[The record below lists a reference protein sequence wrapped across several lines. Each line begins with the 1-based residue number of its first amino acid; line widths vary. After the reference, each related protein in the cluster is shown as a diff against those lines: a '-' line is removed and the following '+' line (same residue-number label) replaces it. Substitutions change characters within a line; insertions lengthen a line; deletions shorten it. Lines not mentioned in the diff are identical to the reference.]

1 MAKYSKKCGPNATDE
16 YDDYSQY
23 GKSRSHR
30 IYGEGAITNC
40 YAQHSSNYND
50 SFDIQDGITELCDEC
65 FNFYSIDSVSLPS
78 TLEIIGDRCFPKT
91 KIISLQLPAGLK
103 SIGHN
108 NFPSTLSSLEI
119 PAQIKDFPIDNIL
132 YSHRLT
138 SITVNKENKV
148 YKAKDGIL
156 YNYDMTEMLFCPN
169 AKEGKVI
176 IPNTVTRIGDYCFA
190 YCKKLDMIIIPP
202 SVVEIGDYAFQQV
215 SIKKLNI
222 INSVKSIGAYCFK
235 NACITEKFK
244 FTSQISLLPK
254 GAFEAFESISPLK
267 YISQLVVIGE
277 ETFRSCIESALPSTI
292 SLYLAKEIN
301 SCAFKYTKGDKTIEL
316 FSSLDKLGDNVFD
329 GTSDKLVLRYFS
341 YSPIRIG
348 EDAFGKIGNNAT
360 LVVPKGTKIIYENAS
375 PWMSFP
381 HIEEWDA
388 DIDRNEEGEFT
399 PISDEVCYKRL
410 LSIADS
416 KNKADRFYLKE
427 IISEL
432 AQSYLYI
439 DSDEEYDEA
448 LAIINY
454 NRNYTPVIVPELER
468 DLCKEWPN
476 KYKLKLLNNIIT
488 ESNASQLL
496 FEGQSNMQ
504 LLPHAD
510 GVKFPLP
517 ELVEIPQL
525 QEETRCSSISAYFNN
540 EILRQLQNL
549 LISARQSVKIA
560 VSWFTNFSLFKQIGQ
575 MAENGINVQLII
587 NNDLIN
593 NGGYC
598 LNFNELI
605 DKGVM
610 ISLVE
615 FPHLLHHKFVI
626 IDDYLLVTGSYNWT
640 RFSEKNYEN
649 IVVICDESVIKQF
662 CNEFDE
668 LLNKA
673 EYKCVDKMPDS
684 VKERPEYDRSAFK
697 QYITEELNAQSRE
710 TSDERD
716 KITALKKAV
725 DLNPEYLDKINSG
738 VQKKYNEAFKAL
750 EDSHHI
756 QEIVI
761 ETAIQVQKPKTDV
774 TPLNPAG
781 GNIPVKTPTVK
792 ETIVRKPAQDRESII
807 EGLKASS
814 LIMVLDISGSMKDTY
829 SKGHVYKITKKA
841 ISASLALT
849 KEQEIGVWTF
859 GDNAVFIGN
868 YGVDKI
874 DQIVK
879 ITCKNQGTYLQRF
892 VEKANDSI
900 KDGALCIIFTDDDSN
915 SISAAIEGMKRREQV
930 FWQIIAY
937 ERDVKSIMAAIKNI
951 KNTSVVTLSDYQ
963 NRTDEEISNLLLKDY
978 IKWKCLE

>member
-1 MAKYSKKCGPNATDE
+1 MAKYSRKCGPNATDE

-30 IYGEGAITNC
+30 IYGEGAINNC
-40 YAQHSSNYND
+40 FAEQRSD
-50 SFDIQDGITELCDEC
+50 LIDRFVIDDGITELCDEC

-132 YSHRLT
+132 YCHRLT
-138 SITVNKENKV
+138 SIIVNKDNKV
-148 YKAKDGIL
+148 YRAKDGIL
-156 YNYDMTEMLFCPN
+156 YNYDMTEILFCPN

-202 SVVEIGDYAFQQV
+202 SVVELGHYAFQQL

-222 INSVKSIGAYCFK
+222 RNSIKSIGVNCF
-235 NACITEKFK
+235 ADASITEEFK
-244 FTSQISLLPK
+244 FTQQIFSLPK
-254 GAFEAFESISPLK
+254 GTFAGFKSISVLNCINK
-267 YISQLVVIGE
+267 LTVIGE
-277 ETFRSCIESALPSTI
+277 EAFRSCIESALPPTI
-292 SLYLAKEIN
+292 SLHQAKEIN

-316 FSSLDKLGDNVFD
+316 FSSLDKLGENVFD
-329 GTSDKLVLRYFS
+329 GTSDNLVLRYFS
-341 YSPIRIG
+341 YSPIRCG
-348 EDAFGKIGNNAT
+348 EDTFGEIGNNAT

-381 HIEEWDA
+381 HIEEWDV
-388 DIDRNEEGEFT
+388 DLDRNKEGEFT

-410 LSIADS
+410 LSIAES
-416 KNKADRFYLKE
+416 KNKADRLYLEE

-439 DSDEEYDEA
+439 DSDEEYDKA
-448 LAIINY
+448 LALINY
-454 NRNYTPVIVPELER
+454 NRSYTPVIVPDLER
-468 DLCKEWPN
+468 DLCKGWPN
-476 KYKLKLLNNIIT
+476 KYKLKFLNNIIT

-496 FEGQSNMQ
+496 FGEQSNMQ

-510 GVKFPLP
+510 GVKLPLP
-517 ELVEIPQL
+517 DLVEIPPL
-525 QEETRCSSISAYFNN
+525 QEETRRCSISAYFNN
-540 EILRQLQNL
+540 EILKQLQNL
-549 LISARQSVKIA
+549 LKSAKLSVKIA

-598 LNFNELI
+598 LNFNNLI
-605 DKGVM
+605 DKGVE

-626 IDDYLLVTGSYNWT
+626 IDDNLLVTGSYNWT
-640 RFSEKNYEN
+640 RFSGKNYEN
-649 IVVICDESVIKQF
+649 IVVIGDEGVIEQF
-662 CNEFDE
+662 RNEFDE
-668 LLNKA
+668 LLKKA

-697 QYITEELNAQSRE
+697 QYITEELDAQASE
-710 TSDERD
+710 SSDERD

-725 DLNPEYLDKINSG
+725 DLNSKYLEIINPG
-738 VQKKYNEAFKAL
+738 AQQKYGEAFKVV

-756 QEIVI
+756 QKLVI
-761 ETAIQVQKPKTDV
+761 ETANQLRNQKTNV
-774 TPLNPAG
+774 TPQNPAG
-781 GNIPVKTPTVK
+781 GNIPVKTTTVQ
-792 ETIVRKPAQDRESII
+792 ETIVQKPAQNQESII

-814 LIMVLDISGSMKDTY
+814 LIIVLDVSGSMSDTY
-829 SKGHVYKITKKA
+829 SKGHVYEITKKA

-849 KEQEIGVWTF
+849 KEQEIEVWTF
-859 GDNAVFIGN
+859 GDKAVFIGN

-874 DQIVK
+874 DEIEK
-879 ITCKNQGTYLQRF
+879 ITCQNQGTYLQRF

-915 SISAAIEGMKRREQV
+915 SISAAIEGMKRREKV

-937 ERDVKSIMAAIKNI
+937 EREAKSITAAIKNI

-963 NRTDEEISNLLLKDY
+963 NRTDEEINKLLLKDY
-978 IKWKCLE
+978 IEWKSLE